1 MEAAEFVILSL
12 GGLTLVFSLFM
23 IYIMVKKDQSI
34 LKISWLV
41 IIAFLMIGFP
51 FISKAKIFGLE
62 YNKESSLENIKV
74 LAKALSECPENTIL
88 KAELKKS
95 LNEIEEK
102 SSDLQPV
109 EVAEI
114 SEAYLSA
121 GDTKRAAVLS
131 DSLLKT
137 NPEIKKAQAVS
148 NYIKIDN
155 MIKKLPTTANPENY
169 SKEVAKSI
177 SALKVNSNIDQAKVE
192 QLNTRFN
199 SIKGIEIQDK

>member
-102 SSDLQPV
+102 SSDLQAV

-148 NYIKIDN
+148 DYVKIDK
-155 MIKKLPTTANPENY
+155 MIKKLPTTANPKNY

>member
-23 IYIMVKKDQSI
+23 IYIMIKKDQSI
-34 LKISWLV
+34 IKISWLV

-62 YNKESSLENIKV
+62 YNKETSLENIKV
-74 LAKALSECPENTIL
+74 LANALSECPNNSIL
-88 KAELKKS
+88 KAELKKN

-102 SSDLQPV
+102 SSDLQPK
-109 EVAEI
+109 EIADI

-121 GDTKRAAVLS
+121 GDTKRAGVLS

-148 NYIKIDN
+148 DYVKIDK

-169 SKEVAKSI
+169 SKDVEKSI
-177 SALKVNSNIDQAKVE
+177 SELKTNTNINQAKVQ
-192 QLNTRFN
+192 QLNVRLNTFKR
-199 SIKGIEIQDK
+199 IESQDQ